1 MSALKG
7 DVQKGLFF
15 RGAGT
20 LPFGK
25 AVRSVRELIEYL
37 LYGTYPTALDCT
49 TTHFKTLPEIVF
61 SKIEQSLTPALIA

>member
-1 MSALKG
+1 M
-7 DVQKGLFF
+7 QKGLFF

-37 LYGTYPTALDCT
+37 LYGTFPAALDVT
-49 TTHFKTLPEIVF
+49 TTHFKTM
-61 SKIEQSLTPALIA
+61 PAIADRNTVVQRGAQVLAQAAS

>member
-1 MSALKG
+1 VTQEG

-37 LYGTYPTALDCT
+37 LYGTFPIALDFT
-49 TTHFKTLPEIVF
+49 TTCFKRLVDAQGKP
-61 SKIEQSLTPALIA
+61 KAA